1 MIYRLVR
8 ALWKASLF
16 AFFRRIDVQ
25 GRERVPARGPVLV
38 VSNHANAFVDP
49 LLMLTRLRR
58 PVSLTAKSTLRGNP
72 LLALLMRALNVIEFH
87 RPQDRQEGADPSKNV
102 DSMVEVR
109 RRLADGGLVVI
120 FPEGV
125 SHSDPA
131 LRPFK
136 TGAARIVFDFLDGFP
151 DRGLTV
157 VPAGVHYEA
166 KERFRSAAGVVFG
179 EPFDAGAWMRAHPG
193 ARARALTDEMER
205 RIRALTANF
214 ETERDIQTFA
224 RAEEVLRV
232 TSAPPAPLGWD
243 VPRDFAGEVEVI
255 HRLQD
260 GRAWLARE
268 RPGELS
274 ALESRIDGLYA
285 ELHRLGVSAE
295 ELFLPMG
302 AARAAFFVI
311 RELEVMLV
319 GAPLA
324 AWGWLNHALPYA
336 TLRALVM
343 KMSKDRDH
351 FASNAVFLALPVV
364 PLFYALQIAVAALLL
379 PPLWAVLYALL
390 LPLSGAVALL
400 WRDRAGGA
408 WRRARTFLHFLRRPA
423 DQRRLAAEAQAIADD
438 LRRLAA
444 EMEASADGTAEP
456 RPIPPDAARPAAPPP
471 LA

>member
-1 MIYRLVR
+1 VIIYRVVR

-87 RPQDRQEGADPSKNV
+87 RPQDRKEGADPTRNI
-102 DSMVEVR
+102 DSMQEVR
-109 RRLADGGLVVI
+109 RRLMDGGLVVI

-136 TGAARIVFDFLDGFP
+136 TGAARIVFDFLDGHP
-151 DRGLTV
+151 DRTLTV

-179 EPFDAGAWMRAHPG
+179 EPFDAAAWLRAHPG
-193 ARARALTDEMER
+193 ASARALTDEMER

-214 ETERDIQTFA
+214 ETEHDIQLFA

-232 TSAPPAPLGWD
+232 AGSTPAPLGWD
-243 VPRDFAGEVEVI
+243 VPRDFAGQVGGI

-268 RPGELS
+268 RAGELA
-274 ALESRIDGLYA
+274 ALESRIDALYG
-285 ELHRLGVSAE
+285 ELHRLGISPE

-302 AARAAFFVI
+302 AARAAFFVV

-336 TLRALVM
+336 TLRALVL

-351 FASNAVFLALPVV
+351 FASNAVFLALPIV
-364 PLFYALQIAVAALLL
+364 PLFYALQIGIAAVLL
-379 PPLWAVLYALL
+379 PPLWALLYALV

-423 DQRRLAAEAQAIADD
+423 DQRRLTTEAQSIAGE
-438 LRRLAA
+438 LRRLAG
-444 EMEASADGTAEP
+444 EMEAAVAPATASLSESE
-456 RPIPPDAARPAAPPP
+456 ARGAAPGSE
-471 LA
+471 

>member
-8 ALWKASLF
+8 ALWRASLF
-16 AFFRRIDVQ
+16 AFFRRVDVQ

-38 VSNHANAFVDP
+38 VANHANAFVDP
-49 LLMLTRLRR
+49 LLMLTRLDRT
-58 PVSLTAKSTLRGNP
+58 VSLTAKSTLRGNP

-87 RPQDRQEGADPSKNV
+87 RAQDRREGAAPAKNL
-102 DSMVEVR
+102 DAMQEVR
-109 RRLADGGLVVI
+109 RRLLDGGLIVI

-136 TGAARIVFDFLDGFP
+136 TGAARIIFDFLAAAP
-151 DRGLTV
+151 SRPLTV

-179 EPFDAGAWMRAHPG
+179 EPFDATEWRRAHPD
-193 ARARALTDEMER
+193 ASARALTDEMER

-214 ETERDIQTFA
+214 ESEHDVQVFA

-232 TSAPPAPLGWD
+232 AASPPPPLGWD
-243 VPRDFAGEVEVI
+243 VPRDFAGQVEVI

-268 RPGELS
+268 RGDQLA
-274 ALESRIDGLYA
+274 ALESRIDALYG

-302 AARAAFFVI
+302 AARAAFFVV

-319 GAPLA
+319 GALLA
-324 AWGWLNHALPYA
+324 AWGALNHALPYA

-364 PLFYALQIAVAALLL
+364 PFFYALQIGIAALLL
-379 PPLWAVLYALL
+379 PAGWALLYALS

-423 DQRRLAAEAQAIADD
+423 DQRRLTTEAAAIAGE
-438 LRRLAA
+438 LRRLAE
-444 EMEASADGTAEP
+444 EMEGASAVAEQQV
-456 RPIPPDAARPAAPPP
+456 
-471 LA
+471 

>member
-1 MIYRLVR
+1 MIYRLMR

-16 AFFRRIDVQ
+16 LFFRRIDVH
-25 GRERVPARGPVLV
+25 GRERVPAREPVLV

-72 LLALLMRALNVIEFH
+72 LLAVLMRALNVIEFH
-87 RPQDRQEGADPSKNV
+87 RAQDRTEGADPTKNV
-102 DSMVEVR
+102 DSMAEVR

-151 DRGLTV
+151 DRALTV

-166 KERFRSAAGVVFG
+166 KERWRSAAGVVFG
-179 EPFDAGAWMRAHPG
+179 EPFDAAAWMRAHPG
-193 ARARALTDEMER
+193 ASARALTDEMER

-214 ETERDIQTFA
+214 ETEHDVQTFA

-232 TSAPPAPLGWD
+232 AGAPPAPLGWD
-243 VPRDFAGEVEVI
+243 VPRDFAGQVGVI

-268 RPGELS
+268 RSGELA
-274 ALESRIDGLYA
+274 ALESRIDALYA

-302 AARAAFFVI
+302 AARAAFFVV
-311 RELEVMLV
+311 RELEVVLV
-319 GAPLA
+319 GAPLS
-324 AWGWLNHALPYA
+324 AWGWLNHAPTYA
-336 TLRALVM
+336 VLRALVL

-351 FASNAVFLALPVV
+351 FASNAVFLALPVI
-364 PLFYALQIAVAALLL
+364 PFFYALQIGLAALLL
-379 PPLWAVLYALL
+379 PGRWVLLYALM

-408 WRRARTFLHFLRRPA
+408 WRRARTFLRFLRRPA
-423 DQRRLAAEAQAIADD
+423 DQGRLTAAAQAIAGE
-438 LRRLAA
+438 LRRLAG
-444 EMEASADGTAEP
+444 EMEAAGGVAERQREMEGT
-456 RPIPPDAARPAAPPP
+456 ARPAVPPP